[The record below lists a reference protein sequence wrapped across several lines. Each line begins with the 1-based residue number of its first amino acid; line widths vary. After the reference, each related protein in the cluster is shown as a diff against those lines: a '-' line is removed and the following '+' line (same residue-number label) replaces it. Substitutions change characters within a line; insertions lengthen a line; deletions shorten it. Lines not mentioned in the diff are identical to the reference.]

1 MKNNIEKIH
10 PFNNKVETALRM
22 LCILNEAFPSSFDT
36 QHLIYLDYLSVHS
49 GDIRSEI
56 ESLHPPVPDRI
67 GEIFVRRAIIEEG
80 LTLLLSYNLIER
92 VYSLEGIKYQ
102 ASEIATPFLEA
113 HTSSY
118 YYKLVEKVRWVVN
131 NYSQL
136 TIGGIELLLK
146 ENIESFKNK
155 FDLQILL

>member
-1 MKNNIEKIH
+1 MKKIH

-22 LCILNEAFPSSFDT
+22 LCILNEAFPLSFDT

-49 GDIRSEI
+49 GDVDSEE

-67 GEIFVRRAIIEEG
+67 GEIFIRRTIIEEG
-80 LTLLLSYNLIER
+80 LSLLLSYNLIKR
-92 VYSLEGIKYQ
+92 VYSLEGIKFQ
-102 ASEIATPFLEA
+102 ASETATPFLEA
-113 HTSSY
+113 LTSLY
-118 YYKLVEKVRWVVN
+118 YHKLLEKVRWVID

-136 TIGGIELLLK
+136 EIDEIELLLK

>member
-1 MKNNIEKIH
+1 MKKIH

-22 LCILNEAFPSSFDT
+22 LCILNEAFPLSFDT

-49 GDIRSEI
+49 GDVDSEE

-67 GEIFVRRAIIEEG
+67 GEIFIRRTIIEEG
-80 LTLLLSYNLIER
+80 LSLLLSYNLIKR
-92 VYSLEGIKYQ
+92 VYSLEGIKFQ
-102 ASEIATPFLEA
+102 ASETATPFLEA
-113 HTSSY
+113 LTSLY
-118 YYKLVEKVRWVVN
+118 YHKLLEKVRWVID

-136 TIGGIELLLK
+136 KIDEIELLLK

>member
-1 MKNNIEKIH
+1 MKKIH

-22 LCILNEAFPSSFDT
+22 LCILNEAFPLSFDT

-49 GDIRSEI
+49 GDVDSEE

-67 GEIFVRRAIIEEG
+67 GEIFIRRTIIEEG
-80 LTLLLSYNLIER
+80 LSLLLSYNLIKR
-92 VYSLEGIKYQ
+92 VYSLEGIKFQ
-102 ASEIATPFLEA
+102 ASETATPFLEA
-113 HTSSY
+113 LTSLY
-118 YYKLVEKVRWVVN
+118 YHKLLEKVRWVID

-136 TIGGIELLLK
+136 KIDEIEFLLK